1 MRVLVCHPTRQHAGE
16 VARALADANSLEAFL
31 TLLPDE
37 RAFRWLPA
45 PVRKALP
52 SAIARNAVP
61 YLPKDKVHTLLG
73 PLLAYKGVKY
83 FVEPEEGL
91 GDLLTWVLFD
101 LWTARYVKRWRPDA
115 VVGYEMCAVATF
127 RAAKSV
133 GARCVLDAAA
143 FHYAE
148 QDSVLFS
155 EAHTCSRA
163 ETRLRQRKRIEVE
176 LADLIVCCSELARQ
190 SYVAAGISGRR
201 IVVNSPGV
209 ELGLFQPENLPSRTG
224 PTKFVFVGTA
234 SRRKGFDIL
243 LEAFRL
249 TSGAFPSAELHVI
262 GDPESASRFMR
273 YSPSDKIV
281 IHGKRSRLEL
291 AHMLGLMDCLVLPS
305 RIEAFGM
312 VVVEALAAG
321 IPTIVT
327 PKVGAAEV
335 ITAGK
340 NGWIVPVGS
349 AVALSKQMSS
359 CCAEPSLPRE
369 MRRDCIAS
377 AARYQWVD
385 YRARLLSIIDA
396 VIGLNREARDDFQAF
411 SSAVKQ
417 GCDFGSVAGLS

>member
-1 MRVLVCHPTRQHAGE
+1 VRVLVCHPTRQHAAE
-16 VARALADANSLEAFL
+16 VARALADANSLEGFL

-37 RAFRWLPA
+37 RAFHWLPA
-45 PVRKALP
+45 LVRKGLP
-52 SAIARNAVP
+52 SAIARNALP
-61 YLPKDKVHTLLG
+61 YLPKNRVHTLLG
-73 PLLAYKGVKY
+73 PLLAYKAAKY
-83 FVEPEEGL
+83 FESDEGI
-91 GDLLTWVLFD
+91 GDLLTWTLFD
-101 LWTARYVKRWRPDA
+101 LWTARYVRSRRPDA

-133 GARCVLDAAA
+133 GARCILDAAA

-155 EAHTCSRA
+155 EAHKFSRA
-163 ETRLRQRKRIEVE
+163 ETRLRQRKCIEVE
-176 LADLIVCCSELARQ
+176 LADLIVCCSEFARQ
-190 SYVAAGISGRR
+190 SYLAAGISGRR

-209 ELGLFQPENLPSRTG
+209 ELGLFQLDNVASRTG

-262 GDPESASRFMR
+262 GDPEAASRFMR
-273 YSPSDKIV
+273 YSLSDKIV
-281 IHGKRSRLEL
+281 LHGKRSRLEL

-312 VVVEALAAG
+312 VVVEALASG

-349 AVALSKQMSS
+349 GVALSKQMSS
-359 CCAEPSLPRE
+359 CCAEPSLARE
-369 MRRDCIAS
+369 MRPDCIAS
-377 AARYQWVD
+377 AGRYQWVE
-385 YRARLLSIIDA
+385 YRARMLSIIDA
-396 VIGLNREARDDFQAF
+396 VRSDSPRPDDFRAL
-411 SSAVKQ
+411 SSALKR
-417 GCDFGSVAGLS
+417 GCDFGSGAGRS

>member
-37 RAFRWLPA
+37 RAFRWVPA

-148 QDSVLFS
+148 QDSVLLPERYSFS
-155 EAHTCSRA
+155 HA
-163 ETRLRQRKRIEVE
+163 ETKLRQRKRIEVE
-176 LADLIVCCSELARQ
+176 LADLIVCCSEFARQ
-190 SYVAAGISGRR
+190 SYLAAGISGRR

-209 ELGLFQPENLPSRTG
+209 ELGLFQPDNVASRIG
-224 PTKFVFVGTA
+224 PTKFVFVGTP
-234 SRRKGFDIL
+234 SRTKGFDIL
-243 LEAFRL
+243 LEAFRM
-249 TSGAFPSAELHVI
+249 TSGTFPSAELHVI
-262 GDPESASRFMR
+262 GDPEPAFRFNRHSA
-273 YSPSDKIV
+273 DKLV
-281 IHGKRSRLEL
+281 MHGKRNRHEVAQLI
-291 AHMLGLMDCLVLPS
+291 GVMDCLVLPS
-305 RIEAFGM
+305 RLESFGLTVLEAM
-312 VVVEALAAG
+312 AAG
-321 IPTIVT
+321 IPAIIT

-335 ITAGK
+335 ITPGK

-349 AVALSKQMSS
+349 AIALSKQMSW
-359 CCAEPSLPRE
+359 CCAEPNRVRE
-369 MRRDCIAS
+369 MRPDCIAS
-377 AARYQWVD
+377 AAGYQWVN
-385 YRARLLSIIDA
+385 YRKRMLSIVEA
-396 VIGLNREARDDFQAF
+396 VVTQNSEDRVDSRRFHSWETEMRLRR
-411 SSAVKQ
+411 
-417 GCDFGSVAGLS
+417 